1 MQAPLTA
8 LLATAIYQAQSA
20 LADPESVDE
29 TLELLSGVVD
39 RGAVNF
45 EVGDAGL
52 IVNGVPLTG
61 SAPGADLLRQVLVD
75 HHTMRLRLP
84 PGTTREQWRSLVE
97 VYASAPGLYET
108 IDDLRDALRAGIPDV
123 MVGSSRGRA
132 AEADLRSA
140 LFELPGLRATS
151 SSYEPARVVD
161 PHDIEIAELEARL
174 DPLLTA
180 ATAARDTREH
190 ERLATVLLQIREL
203 EEAGDDDLRAIVA
216 RERRRVVPPDVL
228 EAMARGIAKPSA
240 PAVVAR
246 ALSVMGNDGASAVI
260 SALNSA
266 AGPHERRVFI
276 EALVTCRDCEDAIV
290 AALANSRLELSRDA
304 AEVAGRRRIER
315 AVPLL
320 TRLLKHPRGDVRTA
334 AWRALELI
342 GTPAAMKAFRS

>member
-1 MQAPLTA
+1 MHAPLTA

-20 LADPESVDE
+20 LADPEAVAE
-29 TLELLSGVVD
+29 TLELLHGVVGG
-39 RGAVNF
+39 GAVNL
-45 EVGDAGL
+45 EVADTGL
-52 IVNGVPLTG
+52 VVNSVPLPG
-61 SAPGADLLRQVLVD
+61 AAPGVELLRHVLAD
-75 HHTMRLRLP
+75 HHTMRLRVP
-84 PGTTREQWRSLVE
+84 PGTTREQWRSAVE
-97 VYASAPGLYET
+97 VYSSAPGLYET
-108 IDDLRDALRAGIPDV
+108 IDDLRDALRASIPDV

-151 SSYEPARVVD
+151 SSYAPARVVD
-161 PHDIEIAELEARL
+161 PHNAEIAELEARL

-180 ATAARDTREH
+180 ATAARDAREY
-190 ERLATVLLQIREL
+190 EGLATVLLQIRDL
-203 EEAGDDDLRAIVA
+203 EETGDDDLRAIVA

-228 EAMARGIAKPSA
+228 EAMARSIAKPSA
-240 PAVVAR
+240 APTIAR
-246 ALSVMGNDGASAVI
+246 ALGVMGNDGASALI

-315 AVPLL
+315 AVPMLKH
-320 TRLLKHPRGDVRTA
+320 LLKHPRGDVRTA

-342 GTPAAMKAFRS
+342 GTPAAMKAFQS